1 MNKVKFSK
9 PPLSDKEKEKKADA
23 FINLANENTDQLEN
37 KLRREPTKSIFLR
50 APQSFWKDIQEIM
63 SLTGLT
69 MNAVCLELLRP
80 ALKKKI
86 KELKEE

>member
-9 PPLSDKEKEKKADA
+9 PPISDKEKEKKADA
-23 FINLANENTDQLEN
+23 FINLANENTDQFEN

-80 ALKKKI
+80 ALKKKL